1 MSLLLNY
8 STQFTR
14 YSAEYRLFGHITE
27 YSAKNEYF
35 PNIRIRPNI
44 LKNLGAE
51 CSYSAETEIPVSF
64 EHWLRQNY
72 HQLRH
77 ILADTAMKQPN
88 VRSTQPRQGAQ
99 AGDP

>member
-27 YSAKNEYF
+27 YSAKNEHF
-35 PNIRIRPNI
+35 PNISIRPNI
-44 LKNLGAE
+44 RKNLGAE

-64 EHWLRQNY
+64 EHWLRARSPDVRYQHGKSY
-72 HQLRH
+72 VIPATL
-77 ILADTAMKQPN
+77 LLVKQP
-88 VRSTQPRQGAQ
+88 RP
-99 AGDP
+99 